1 MISEKRLE
9 QALTYLASTDDECA
23 ELHTE
28 SERAEFKAKVIKN
41 AMLDRLT
48 GSVADR
54 TAQAES
60 SPEYVEAMNAH
71 FDLLAKWEAM
81 RNKRGTESIVV
92 DVWRSIN
99 ASRRQGN
106 V

>member
-9 QALTYLASTDDECA
+9 QALTYRAQTDEECA
-23 ELHTE
+23 RLRADM
-28 SERAEFKAKVIKN
+28 ERAEFKAKAIRDATFK
-41 AMLDRLT
+41 RLE

-54 TAQAES
+54 TAEASTATPYMDAMEDYFQLLQA
-60 SPEYVEAMNAH
+60 Y
-71 FDLLAKWEAM
+71 EAM
-81 RNKRGTESIVV
+81 RNKRATEEIVV
-92 DVWRSIN
+92 EVWRSIN